1 MLSLHKENKMLFAIK
16 TSVLALFV
24 VLSYAAIMHMNI
36 YYETRMHTLHMEVVK
51 EQTCVYGNDK

>member
-1 MLSLHKENKMLFAIK
+1 MLFAIK